1 MKIEE
6 KKSDLEIAEIADRFN
21 EKYRKN
27 TVLYS
32 RTGLFFIGLMEKV
45 HVWEYSNEE
54 ILRAYHNA
62 KKSIVTIDT
71 FDGIGLFGYSLYLL
85 KNRFDDQ
92 IYTNQIK
99 HIENIYVNYLD
110 GVDISKFSDLD
121 LFKNITAIVRFLI
134 FIKSHYLLSSH
145 FKQKYEKMLDV
156 ILQVNYQN
164 LNFGFSHGLS
174 GVLNFITIC
183 EQEHIGSHLRN
194 IQIIQFLFDLIYKN
208 RVKFNNMYIFPVRK
222 ENSISV
228 LSNSYPLS
236 WCYGLAGIT
245 LSLVSASDIL
255 GLNEEKEDLI
265 NNFIKMVKTEG
276 ILETFKSHM
285 FCHGIGG
292 LIVVLDQL
300 ISKNKQDKDQLE
312 ECHELVL
319 EKEFKSIKD
328 NKNQFLN
335 YDLNNEKKLVCTK
348 INDSLINGNMSCIL
362 SLLNCYDEDK
372 IYEKITCIS

>member
-1 MKIEE
+1 MKIDG
-6 KKSDLEIAEIADRFN
+6 KKSNLEIAEIADRFN

-32 RTGLFFIGLMEKV
+32 RTGLFFVGLMEKV
-45 HVWEYSNEE
+45 HVREYSNEE

-134 FIKSHYLLSSH
+134 FIKSNYLLSSH

-194 IQIIQFLFDLIYKN
+194 IQIIQ
-208 RVKFNNMYIFPVRK
+208 
-222 ENSISV
+222 
-228 LSNSYPLS
+228 
-236 WCYGLAGIT
+236 
-245 LSLVSASDIL
+245 
-255 GLNEEKEDLI
+255 
-265 NNFIKMVKTEG
+265 
-276 ILETFKSHM
+276 
-285 FCHGIGG
+285 
-292 LIVVLDQL
+292 
-300 ISKNKQDKDQLE
+300 
-312 ECHELVL
+312 
-319 EKEFKSIKD
+319 
-328 NKNQFLN
+328 
-335 YDLNNEKKLVCTK
+335 
-348 INDSLINGNMSCIL
+348 
-362 SLLNCYDEDK
+362 
-372 IYEKITCIS
+372 